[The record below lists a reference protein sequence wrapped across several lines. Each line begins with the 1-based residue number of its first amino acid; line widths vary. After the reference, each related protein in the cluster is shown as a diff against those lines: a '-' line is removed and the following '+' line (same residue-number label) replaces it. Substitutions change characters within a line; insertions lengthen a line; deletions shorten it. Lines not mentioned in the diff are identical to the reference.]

1 MTKVIISGGSGMIGA
16 NLTKNLEK
24 KGHEVVWLSRN
35 LTKTKQASY
44 FWDPETGQ
52 IDLECLKG
60 VGAIINLAGAGVAD
74 KRWTPDYMDEILNSR
89 IKATELLYQTLK
101 NNPNEVKTFLSASAV
116 GIYGNNPTDNTN
128 EAGPLG
134 DTFLAE
140 VCQKWEQ
147 KAMEV
152 SSLGI
157 RTGIVRIG
165 IVLSEQGG
173 FVKEISGLAKWGL
186 AAALGKGSQQ
196 TPWIHLNDLSRIFIH
211 ILEYSFVE
219 GVFNGVAPA
228 SESNI
233 KLTQL
238 ICKAMHRPMFLP
250 PVPVFILSIMVGK
263 MAPMLLANQSISA
276 EKILQSGFMFE
287 FPDAK
292 FAIEEIFG
300 SSKSL

>member
-1 MTKVIISGGSGMIGA
+1 
-16 NLTKNLEK
+16 
-24 KGHEVVWLSRN
+24 
-35 LTKTKQASY
+35 
-44 FWDPETGQ
+44 
-52 IDLECLKG
+52 
-60 VGAIINLAGAGVAD
+60 
-74 KRWTPDYMDEILNSR
+74 MDEILSSR

-101 NNPNEVKTFLSASAV
+101 NNQNEVKTFLSASAV
-116 GIYGNNPTDNTN
+116 GIYGNNPKANIN

-134 DTFLAE
+134 DTFLAD
-140 VCQKWEQ
+140 VCKQWEQ

-173 FVKEISGLAKWGL
+173 FIKEISGLAKWGL
-186 AAALGKGSQQ
+186 AAALGKGTQQ
-196 TPWIHLNDLSRIFIH
+196 TPWIHLNDLSRIFAH
-211 ILEYSFVE
+211 ILEHSSVE

-228 SESNI
+228 PETNVR
-233 KLTQL
+233 LTRI
-238 ICKAMHRPMFLP
+238 ICKAMHQPMFLP
-250 PVPVFILSIMVGK
+250 PVPVFMLSLLVGK

-276 EKILQSGFMFE
+276 EKVLQSGFMFE

-300 SSKSL
+300 SSKS